1 LQLSNIIS
9 MNTAKSEELQQLEA
23 LFQPVV
29 EEIVERWAEGKPP
42 NPSPAATADKP
53 SGYFRLTNY
62 LLDYL
67 FSYRKFPKGV
77 HRMPEGRDR
86 FGTLE
91 PGFVVNFDTI
101 IGDSVLPKA

>member
-1 LQLSNIIS
+1 
-9 MNTAKSEELQQLEA
+9 MDRAKNEEIDRLEA
-23 LFQPVV
+23 LFLPVV

-42 NPSPAATADKP
+42 KPSPAATSDKP

-67 FSYRKFPKGV
+67 VRHQEFPEGA

-86 FGTLE
+86 FGTFE
-91 PGFVVNFDTI
+91 PGFVVNFDAV
-101 IGDSVLPKA
+101 IGDSVLPKV